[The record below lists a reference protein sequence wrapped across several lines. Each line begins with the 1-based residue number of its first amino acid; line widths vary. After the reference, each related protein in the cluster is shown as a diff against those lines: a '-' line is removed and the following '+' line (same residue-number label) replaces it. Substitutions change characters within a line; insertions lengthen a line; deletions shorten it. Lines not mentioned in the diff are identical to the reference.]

1 MLQEWRFS
9 YCRFIYF
16 IYLLYMLDYKLVY
29 DKPSKETFEK
39 CLADLIIE
47 KNKILLNKHEE
58 QLIEYID
65 KVIESIQ
72 VYLSIVDFESQ
83 IEEE

>member
-1 MLQEWRFS
+1 
-9 YCRFIYF
+9 
-16 IYLLYMLDYKLVY
+16 MLDYKLFY

-47 KNKILLNKHEE
+47 KNKIILNKHEE

-72 VYLSIVDFESQ
+72 V
-83 IEEE
+83 

>member
-1 MLQEWRFS
+1 
-9 YCRFIYF
+9 
-16 IYLLYMLDYKLVY
+16 MLDYKLVY